1 MEQQA
6 PMFERVTSGRIHLP
20 KRRWKRSSF
29 AQTTQWMGL
38 SGVLRMVHTGN
49 DLGGGFERHS

>member
-1 MEQQA
+1 MRTVEVLISEG
-6 PMFERVTSGRIHLP
+6 ERGRKHLP

-38 SGVLRMVHTGN
+38 SGVLRIVHTGN
-49 DLGGGFERHS
+49 DLGGGFDRHS